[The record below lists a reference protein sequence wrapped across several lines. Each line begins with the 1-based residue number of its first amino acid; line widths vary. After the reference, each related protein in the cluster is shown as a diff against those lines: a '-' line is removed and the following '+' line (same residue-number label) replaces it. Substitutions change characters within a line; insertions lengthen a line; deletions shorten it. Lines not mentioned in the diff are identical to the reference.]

1 MWRRR
6 HTQTGDRDP
15 HDINVA
21 AQDKSTG
28 KSSQITITNKKG
40 MDHKQ
45 LLDPLAMAM
54 PEIMV
59 DTPQPEVADQL
70 RGRGPGS
77 QPEIERLL
85 PRVRSPV
92 PLALGKSRGA
102 VYVRALN
109 CGPSNGIRRL
119 STRAAHVD
127 WNGAAVQSKDG
138 SMKNTRPAMA
148 A

>member
-6 HTQTGDRDP
+6 HTQ
-15 HDINVA
+15 IAV
-21 AQDKSTG
+21 QDNSAG

-45 LLDPLAMAM
+45 LLDPLATAM

-77 QPEIERLL
+77 QPGIERL
-85 PRVRSPV
+85 
-92 PLALGKSRGA
+92 
-102 VYVRALN
+102 
-109 CGPSNGIRRL
+109 
-119 STRAAHVD
+119 
-127 WNGAAVQSKDG
+127 
-138 SMKNTRPAMA
+138 
-148 A
+148 